1 LPLPHFLTLKTKP
14 KPSEAG
20 LVLKGRRKEQASS
33 RAIVLNK
40 IEAQRSGFDF
50 ERKREIADMELSRR
64 LRKPGKRNATGFF

>member
-1 LPLPHFLTLKTKP
+1 M
-14 KPSEAG
+14 
-20 LVLKGRRKEQASS
+20 EQASS

-64 LRKPGKRNATGFF
+64 LRKPGKRNGASFL